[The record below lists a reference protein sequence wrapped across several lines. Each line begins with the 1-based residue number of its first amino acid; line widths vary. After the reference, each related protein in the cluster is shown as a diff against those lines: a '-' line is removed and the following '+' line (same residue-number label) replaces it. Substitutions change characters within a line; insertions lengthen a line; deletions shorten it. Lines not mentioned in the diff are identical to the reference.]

1 MWQWIL
7 GFYAVMS
14 LVTYVIYAWDKA
26 AAAQGRWRVRERSM
40 LLCEF
45 LGGWPGA
52 ACARKIMRHKT
63 RKTSYLVWSWIII
76 FAHVAFWGW
85 WWMKRETM

>member
-1 MWQWIL
+1 MWKWIL

-14 LVTYVIYAWDKA
+14 VVTYVIYAWDKA
-26 AAAQGRWRVRERSM
+26 AATHGRWRVRERSM
-40 LLCEF
+40 LTCEF

-52 ACARKIMRHKT
+52 ATARKVMRHKT

-76 FAHVAFWGW
+76 FVHIAAWVFWWQKYG
-85 WWMKRETM
+85 